1 MKVLRRLLFVRKGYR
16 DEDYP
21 SAVAI
26 ADKCRELGAEYLRGK
41 RTGRNGVD
49 GQIVCVAP
57 VEAVEELLA
66 CADSQS
72 WTMTVEGT
80 VRRW

>member
-26 ADKCRELGAEYLRGK
+26 ADKCRELGAESLRGK

-66 CADSQS
+66 CADSQG

>member
-41 RTGRNGVD
+41 R
-49 GQIVCVAP
+49 
-57 VEAVEELLA
+57 A
-66 CADSQS
+66 CADSQG
-72 WTMTVEGT
+72 WVMTVEGT

>member
-1 MKVLRRLLFVRKGYR
+1 MKVLRRLLFVRKNYR

-57 VEAVEELLA
+57 VAAVDELRA
-66 CADSQS
+66 CADSQGLV
-72 WTMTVEGT
+72 MTVEGT

>member
-1 MKVLRRLLFVRKGYR
+1 M
-16 DEDYP
+16 
-21 SAVAI
+21 
-26 ADKCRELGAEYLRGK
+26 
-41 RTGRNGVD
+41 
-49 GQIVCVAP
+49 P
-57 VEAVEELLA
+57 VEAVEELRA

>member
-1 MKVLRRLLFVRKGYR
+1 MKVLRRLLFVRNGYR
-16 DEDYP
+16 DEDYT

-26 ADKCRELGAEYLRGK
+26 ADKCMKLGAEYLRGK

-49 GQIVCVAP
+49 CQIVCVAP

>member
-26 ADKCRELGAEYLRGK
+26 ADKCRELGAEYLLGK

-49 GQIVCVAP
+49 GQIV
-57 VEAVEELLA
+57 
-66 CADSQS
+66 
-72 WTMTVEGT
+72 
-80 VRRW
+80 